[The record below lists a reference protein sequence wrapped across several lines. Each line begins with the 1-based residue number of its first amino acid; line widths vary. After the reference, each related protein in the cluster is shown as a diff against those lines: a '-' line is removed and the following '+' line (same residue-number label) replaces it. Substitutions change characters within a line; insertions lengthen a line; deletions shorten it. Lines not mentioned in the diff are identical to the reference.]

1 MRRGLPELELQKF
14 AAVLRGHQ
22 PGPFGDA
29 TLVLGEMDGRADFVA
44 LALAF
49 FLVRRD
55 PVASAGGDV
64 LQAQEIPERR
74 VEQGI
79 AALADIRSRALR
91 DLVQVTARTTHLRAL
106 GR

>member
-1 MRRGLPELELQKF
+1 
-14 AAVLRGHQ
+14 
-22 PGPFGDA
+22 
-29 TLVLGEMDGRADFVA
+29 MDGRPYFVA

-49 FLVRRD
+49 FLIRRD

-64 LQAQEIPERR
+64 LQAQKISQRR
-74 VEQGI
+74 LEQGV